1 VENENDSVKKKR
13 VKKKRIGGSKGRTRV
28 RGRRA
33 ESRKGGK
40 GRAGRKRRRKEEGKE
55 ARGRLRVEIC
65 FHDREEEIKELMNIL
80 DTRPDI
86 ITFVYGPINSGKTE
100 LFNYLIGKLPE
111 EYKVFYINLRGV
123 YVREAD
129 DFLKVLFEVEEEE
142 RTVKEF
148 LKVVID
154 ALPRSVGGIPI
165 PKSAFLRFFEG
176 KEVENVFRYLEM
188 FFKRISEKFI
198 PVLIM
203 DELQV
208 IKDVKIDEL
217 LIYKLFNFFIRLTKE
232 LHVCHVFAVT
242 SDSLFIER
250 IYAEAMLHGRCRFL
264 LVDDFDYE
272 ETREFLKRKGLSDEE
287 IAYVWENVGGKP
299 VYLVEIVKSEDKRK
313 KVEELLS
320 VRESEIR
327 QRLKILREFGERI
340 SIYGE
345 EYNVDYERVI
355 EALSMFAE
363 REHID
368 NDEIDEI
375 SKRYLV
381 KLNILFA
388 DPVRG
393 KIKTQSKIDLIAIR
407 NILHAR

>member
-1 VENENDSVKKKR
+1 M
-13 VKKKRIGGSKGRTRV
+13 
-28 RGRRA
+28 
-33 ESRKGGK
+33 
-40 GRAGRKRRRKEEGKE
+40 
-55 ARGRLRVEIC
+55 RVEIG
-65 FHDREEEIKELMNIL
+65 FHDREDEIKELMNIL

-111 EYKVFYINLRGV
+111 KYKVFYINLRGV

-142 RTVKEF
+142 RTVREF

-232 LHVCHVFAVT
+232 LHTCHVFAVT

>member
-1 VENENDSVKKKR
+1 V
-13 VKKKRIGGSKGRTRV
+13 GSKGRTRV
-28 RGRRA
+28 RG
-33 ESRKGGK
+33 EEQ
-40 GRAGRKRRRKEEGKE
+40 RAGREEKGERGGRGEEKKGVRRRG
-55 ARGRLRVEIC
+55 GRLRVEIC

-111 EYKVFYINLRGV
+111 KYKVFYINLRGV

-142 RTVKEF
+142 RTVREF

-264 LVDDFDYE
+264 LVDDFNYE

>member
-1 VENENDSVKKKR
+1 M
-13 VKKKRIGGSKGRTRV
+13 
-28 RGRRA
+28 
-33 ESRKGGK
+33 
-40 GRAGRKRRRKEEGKE
+40 
-55 ARGRLRVEIC
+55 RVEIG

-142 RTVKEF
+142 RTVREF
-148 LKVVID
+148 LKVID

-188 FFKRISEKFI
+188 FFKRISEKFV

-232 LHVCHVFAVT
+232 LYVCHVFPVT
-242 SDSLFIER
+242 
-250 IYAEAMLHGRCRFL
+250 
-264 LVDDFDYE
+264 
-272 ETREFLKRKGLSDEE
+272 
-287 IAYVWENVGGKP
+287 
-299 VYLVEIVKSEDKRK
+299 
-313 KVEELLS
+313 
-320 VRESEIR
+320 
-327 QRLKILREFGERI
+327 
-340 SIYGE
+340 
-345 EYNVDYERVI
+345 
-355 EALSMFAE
+355 
-363 REHID
+363 
-368 NDEIDEI
+368 
-375 SKRYLV
+375 
-381 KLNILFA
+381 
-388 DPVRG
+388 
-393 KIKTQSKIDLIAIR
+393 
-407 NILHAR
+407 

>member
-1 VENENDSVKKKR
+1 M
-13 VKKKRIGGSKGRTRV
+13 
-28 RGRRA
+28 
-33 ESRKGGK
+33 
-40 GRAGRKRRRKEEGKE
+40 
-55 ARGRLRVEIC
+55 RVEIV
-65 FHDREEEIKELMNIL
+65 FHNREEEIKELMNIL

-111 EYKVFYINLRGV
+111 KYKVFYINLRGV

-142 RTVKEF
+142 RTVREF

-272 ETREFLKRKGLSDEE
+272 ETKEFLKRKGLSDEE

-313 KVEELLS
+313 KVEEILS